1 MNLNENTNFDTAGVA
16 VFSLLDGTRRG
27 GLLGYKRVTTYTDAQ
42 AKYLPALI
50 EKVDHLADLLW
61 LNSGFSCSLRV
72 ATYPMADYK
81 SANNAHTAMFETFIN
96 NEEWVDGDEGMLTV
110 DHIRKCTSIVR
121 QAIKTLKDNG
131 IQEAEGE
138 SDVNLSAEQHQLVI
152 DTFRRVVADTQ
163 LWWEDIYD

>member
-16 VFSLLDGTRRG
+16 VFSLLDGTRG
-27 GLLGYKRVTTYTDAQ
+27 GLLGYKRVTTYSEAQ

-50 EKVDHLADLLW
+50 KQVDILNGILW
-61 LNSGFSCSLRV
+61 LNSGSSCGLQV
-72 ATYPMADYK
+72 ATYPMADYE
-81 SANNAHTAMFETFIN
+81 SANSAHKAMFEIFIN

-110 DHIRKCTSIVR
+110 DHIRTCTSIVR
-121 QAIKTLKDNG
+121 QAIKILNDNG
-131 IQEAEGE
+131 IQEAEDE

-152 DTFRRVVADTQ
+152 DTFRSVIADTQ

>member
-1 MNLNENTNFDTAGVA
+1 MNFNENTNFDTAGVA
-16 VFSLLDGTRRG
+16 VFSLLDGTRG
-27 GLLGYKRVTTYTDAQ
+27 GLLGYKRVTTYTEAQ
-42 AKYLPALI
+42 AKYLPELI
-50 EKVDHLADLLW
+50 KKVDILDGLLW
-61 LNSGFSCSLRV
+61 LNSGSSCALRV
-72 ATYPMADYK
+72 ATYPMADYE
-81 SANNAHTAMFETFIN
+81 SANSAHKAMFETFIN

-131 IQEAEGE
+131 IQEAEDE

-152 DTFRRVVADTQ
+152 DTFRRVIADTQ

>member
-1 MNLNENTNFDTAGVA
+1 MNFNENTNFNTAGVA
-16 VFSLLDGTRRG
+16 VFSLLDGTRG
-27 GLLGYKRVTTYTDAQ
+27 GLLGYKRVTTYTEAQ

-72 ATYPMADYK
+72 ATYPMADYE
-81 SANNAHTAMFETFIN
+81 SANSAHKAMFETFIN

-121 QAIKTLKDNG
+121 KAIKTLNDNG
-131 IQEAEGE
+131 IHEAEDE
-138 SDVNLSAEQHQLVI
+138 ADVNLSDEQHQLVI
-152 DTFRRVVADTQ
+152 DTFRSVVADTQ